1 MKRDVETMKQ
11 LNINAVRT
19 SRYSPMDPYFY
30 ELCDRYGLYVIC
42 DANLM
47 PASTQYQAV
56 ATDQEYAPLFEHRVE
71 NLYGK
76 YKNYPSI
83 ICWSLGNSRDNGVC
97 MNAAY
102 RRLKYLDKERPVVF
116 AGAEYGETTDMV
128 ALVYPSVAT
137 MKQAADKKQA
147 RPMVMLAAVDAAH
160 FSDMEPLWSISEN
173 TRSQQGGF
181 VDVWPLTAT
190 MQSELSHLYQPF
202 DVRLSKISK
211 DEGEFI
217 VFNRNDFTNLGGYSL
232 DYVIYTNLRSNIV
245 AGDLPV
251 AIQGGE
257 SDVVS
262 MRIPRLDLQ
271 QGEELFVR
279 FNLHHRANGAQAAT
293 MAGRPKQLAGTVVFP
308 LVQSTLHSKM
318 LNTDDG
324 MLPAVDSTQPIV
336 PIALAFEGHAD
347 WQATVGEEIRR
358 MPNSGVQNVDAMV
371 RYTSPSGEVMCD
383 VRQTCVR
390 YGTGDIVV
398 DYTIAP
404 ADNVKGALQPQV
416 RVQYKNDSVEW
427 FGLDREVLFS
437 RNSSGVAGTYIES
450 TSQSPSFRLHLRAYG
465 AENPIE
471 FMSTDFPRVSTGML
485 EPPTISA
492 SEIRFSQPLVVT
504 LSAQEGCDI
513 RYTLDGS
520 EPDEHSPLY
529 ARPFTLTTTTMVKA
543 RALRKDMPS
552 SFVASRKFNYDY
564 IIHTRFSRKPSNPYN
579 AGADSVLFDGEKGE
593 VEDLSHGWLGFSGSD
608 LTCTV
613 ELSKQVDVEYIKL
626 RYAHN
631 PSLWAFA
638 PRKVKIS
645 YSTDGSSYSDPK
657 VVEVGFDPES
667 EENSEARVV
676 EMSVPLGQQAVGF
689 VKVEMVSLSQ
699 LPAWHRGKGLKPWL
713 LMDEIEVSES
723 VVK

>member
-1 MKRDVETMKQ
+1 
-11 LNINAVRT
+11 
-19 SRYSPMDPYFY
+19 
-30 ELCDRYGLYVIC
+30 
-42 DANLM
+42 
-47 PASTQYQAV
+47 
-56 ATDQEYAPLFEHRVE
+56 
-71 NLYGK
+71 
-76 YKNYPSI
+76 
-83 ICWSLGNSRDNGVC
+83 

-251 AIQGGE
+251 AIKGGE

-279 FNLHHRANGAQAAT
+279 FNLRHRANGAQAAT
-293 MAGRPKQLAGTVVFP
+293 MAGKPKQLAGTVVFP
-308 LVQSTLHSKM
+308 LVQSTLHSRM

-324 MLPAVDSTQPIV
+324 MLPAVDTTQPIV

-347 WQATVGEEIRR
+347 WLATVVEEIRR
-358 MPNSGVQNVDAMV
+358 MPNSGVQDVDAMV

-437 RNSSGVAGTYIES
+437 RNSSGVAGTYIEATTKQIERKQVRWCS
-450 TSQSPSFRLHLRAYG
+450 LHGGGEPLFMRVIGEQVSMKATGEGVELTPSQSPSFRLHLRAYG

-723 VVK
+723 VVR